1 MTSVGFTGT
10 RHGMTNAQVLEVH
23 MLLGDLQTA
32 GAKEA
37 HHGMCVGAD
46 KEFHDMAVAMSYRVI
61 GHPGVTMGGGKPHH
75 RAAVACDLVMPS
87 KPFLVRNRDIVRE
100 SHVVIACPY
109 ERLEQRQASGTW
121 ATIRYTRQAKK
132 PLIIL
137 YPDGSSTVEQVP
149 GMPITVEEYRRGLWV

>member
-1 MTSVGFTGT
+1 MRVHADARGPHPGGVVEVQLIATSIGFTGT

-100 SHVVIACPY
+100 VA
-109 ERLEQRQASGTW
+109 
-121 ATIRYTRQAKK
+121 
-132 PLIIL
+132 
-137 YPDGSSTVEQVP
+137 
-149 GMPITVEEYRRGLWV
+149 RRDCLSL